1 MCEQLVIYSLQ
12 CGPSSQPSVQSETP
26 LHSLLMW
33 MHSSVPPHWYSLGGH
48 RDTVLCG
55 QTSGS
60 SSEPSGQSFSRSQRQ
75 PFEMHVTPSLHTNC
89 FGLQVLGASMAL
101 AGAITSK
108 LCMNPK
114 KSNPVASML
123 AAMRNI
129 VAYLGRILLI
139 NRFLLLSKAG
149 GCRADRRR
157 RVTVCPGGD
166 APCWKSAVWVR
177 SEC

>member
-1 MCEQLVIYSLQ
+1 
-12 CGPSSQPSVQSETP
+12 
-26 LHSLLMW
+26 
-33 MHSSVPPHWYSLGGH
+33 
-48 RDTVLCG
+48 
-55 QTSGS
+55 
-60 SSEPSGQSFSRSQRQ
+60 
-75 PFEMHVTPSLHTNC
+75 
-89 FGLQVLGASMAL
+89 MAL

-129 VAYLGRILLI
+129 VVYLGRILLI

-177 SEC
+177 SECWQGCCLLSAHTQRVSLPDLSRQKAEAFSQPGLPKGSSDAWRALPQRLAGWIEHQASPAYRRDEGARWRL